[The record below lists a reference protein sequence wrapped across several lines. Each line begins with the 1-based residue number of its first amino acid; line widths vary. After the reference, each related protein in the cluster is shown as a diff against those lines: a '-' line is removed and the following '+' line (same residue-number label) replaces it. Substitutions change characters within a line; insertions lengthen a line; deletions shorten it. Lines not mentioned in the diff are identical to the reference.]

1 MLCCVVSCV
10 HLVICPLLSSV
21 AKHFDWPLLSYP
33 SPHVVQHI
41 TPVCDKELPAITIDF
56 KQEQW
61 SMLLVWYWT
70 FAGLS
75 RSALKVTLLLKDKYS
90 VLHTEQSFHQLEQ
103 WASARLK
110 RLMMWALTIGLW
122 VQLQEREA
130 KQCCYNCCQICD
142 ILLSYCSALHGGFS
156 AQDISIRFIKAA
168 PVAQDYWL

>member
-1 MLCCVVSCV
+1 MSSVVLCYVVSCV
-10 HLVICPLLSSV
+10 HMVICPLLSSV

-33 SPHVVQHI
+33 SPHVVPHTSI
-41 TPVCDKELPAITIDF
+41 
-56 KQEQW
+56 
-61 SMLLVWYWT
+61 SLLFVT
-70 FAGLS
+70 
-75 RSALKVTLLLKDKYS
+75 RSSLRSPLILNRNNGQCSHFDALKVTLLLKDKYS

-103 WASARLK
+103 WASRLK